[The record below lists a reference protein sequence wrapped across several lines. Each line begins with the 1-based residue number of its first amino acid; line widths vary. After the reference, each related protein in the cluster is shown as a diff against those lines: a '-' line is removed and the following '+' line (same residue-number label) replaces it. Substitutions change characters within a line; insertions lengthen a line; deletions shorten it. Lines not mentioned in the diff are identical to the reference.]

1 MTQPQDGRVSRI
13 GKDPG
18 ATYHIQV
25 GETTVWLFPRNYR
38 GINGA
43 RVQIFWND
51 PDKEVPKD
59 LTASAES
66 LKSMGCP
73 DAYKSRTKI
82 VDLDV
87 DKLDDLELALDNPDS
102 EIWQSKGR
110 EIRQECIG
118 DLRIAVRRIVRRY
131 HVNMRRAKTI

>member
-1 MTQPQDGRVSRI
+1 
-13 GKDPG
+13 
-18 ATYHIQV
+18 
-25 GETTVWLFPRNYR
+25 
-38 GINGA
+38 
-43 RVQIFWND
+43 
-51 PDKEVPKD
+51 
-59 LTASAES
+59 
-66 LKSMGCP
+66 MGCP